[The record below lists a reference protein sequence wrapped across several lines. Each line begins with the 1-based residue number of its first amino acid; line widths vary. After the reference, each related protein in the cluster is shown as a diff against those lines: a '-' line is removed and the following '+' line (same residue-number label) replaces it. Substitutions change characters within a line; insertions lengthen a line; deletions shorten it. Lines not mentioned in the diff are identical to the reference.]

1 MDLLFKRYASPFLI
15 LDSYIDNGSL
25 TSFLRTLYEKVGE
38 ERMWEVWLYK
48 VDNQSFDEFKN
59 SIVEA
64 NEKVDNSTDTIND
77 ILSNSLDISRN
88 NITL

>member
-15 LDSYIDNGSL
+15 LDSYIENGSL

-48 VDNQSFDEFKN
+48 VDNKSFDEFKN

-64 NEKVDNSTDTIND
+64 NKKVDNSTDTIND

>member
-15 LDSYIDNGSL
+15 LDSYIENGSL

-38 ERMWEVWLYK
+38 ERMWEVWLHK

>member
-15 LDSYIDNGSL
+15 LDSYIENKSL

-38 ERMWEVWLYK
+38 ERMWEVWLHK

-88 NITL
+88 NITI

>member
-15 LDSYIDNGSL
+15 LDSYIENKSL

-64 NEKVDNSTDTIND
+64 NEKIDNSTDTIND

>member
-15 LDSYIDNGSL
+15 LDSYIENKSL

-38 ERMWEVWLYK
+38 ERMWEVWLHK

>member
-15 LDSYIDNGSL
+15 LDSYIENKSL

-38 ERMWEVWLYK
+38 ERMWEVWLHK

-59 SIVEA
+59 SILEA

>member
-15 LDSYIDNGSL
+15 LDSYIENGSL

-48 VDNQSFDEFKN
+48 VDNKSFDEFKN

>member
-15 LDSYIDNGSL
+15 LDSYIENKSL

-38 ERMWEVWLYK
+38 ERMWEVWLHK
-48 VDNQSFDEFKN
+48 VDNQSLDEFKD

>member
-15 LDSYIDNGSL
+15 LDSYIENKSL

-38 ERMWEVWLYK
+38 ERMWEVWLHK
-48 VDNQSFDEFKN
+48 VDNKSFDEFKN
-59 SIVEA
+59 SIVGA

>member
-15 LDSYIDNGSL
+15 LDSYIENGSL

>member
-1 MDLLFKRYASPFLI
+1 
-15 LDSYIDNGSL
+15 
-25 TSFLRTLYEKVGE
+25 
-38 ERMWEVWLYK
+38 MWEVWLHK